1 MTVSDLIRRAT
12 IDRKEAEV
20 LLANVLQVDRTWIYA
35 HGDAPVTPECAH
47 RFSEEVAARMAGK
60 PLAYLLGYRDFWTL
74 RLRVNSD
81 VLIPRRETEHL
92 VEWATECISKGAR
105 RVLDLGTGS
114 GAVALSC
121 KSEHPEAEICAV
133 DISSQALACAR
144 ANGQCLKL
152 SVDWRLGNW
161 FEAVPGTRWALIL
174 SNPPYVAAEDP
185 HLETGDLPAEPTGAL
200 VAGKT
205 GLESLRYI
213 IERAPDFLER
223 GGWLLLEHGFD
234 QAYPV
239 RESFSATGFVEVET
253 RRDWSGQERV
263 TGGQWLN

>member
-1 MTVSDLIRRAT
+1 
-12 IDRKEAEV
+12 
-20 LLANVLQVDRTWIYA
+20 
-35 HGDAPVTPECAH
+35 
-47 RFSEEVAARMAGK
+47 
-60 PLAYLLGYRDFWTL
+60 
-74 RLRVNSD
+74 
-81 VLIPRRETEHL
+81 
-92 VEWATECISKGAR
+92 
-105 RVLDLGTGS
+105 
-114 GAVALSC
+114 
-121 KSEHPEAEICAV
+121 
-133 DISSQALACAR
+133 
-144 ANGQCLKL
+144 
-152 SVDWRLGNW
+152 
-161 FEAVPGTRWALIL
+161 
-174 SNPPYVAAEDP
+174 
-185 HLETGDLPAEPTGAL
+185 LPAEPTGAL